1 MIGIKSIGTE
11 LSGTER
17 EGAWTAE
24 RGRVL
29 LRIARESLAEAL
41 GFGKAPGEYGDPWLR
56 EPGATFVT
64 LRRRGELRGCVGSI
78 LAYRP
83 LFEDVWRNARA
94 SAFHDT
100 RFPPVAPEEL
110 AEIAVELSL
119 LSPPEPLPCA
129 GEAEALRLLR
139 PGVDGV
145 ILEYEE
151 HRSTFLP
158 QVWEQLPDPRDF
170 LDHLRTK
177 AGLRRG
183 FWAPEV
189 RLSRYGVQKWEEE

>member
-1 MIGIKSIGTE
+1 MEPSPSTNEPWDQG
-11 LSGTER
+11 
-17 EGAWTAE
+17 
-24 RGRVL
+24 RGWIL
-29 LRIARESLAEAL
+29 LRIARESVADAL
-41 GFGKAPGEYGDPWLR
+41 GLGASGTYDEPWLR

-64 LRRRGELRGCVGSI
+64 LRWRGSLRGCVGSI
-78 LAYRP
+78 QAYRP

-100 RFPPVAPEEL
+100 RFRPLEREEYAGL
-110 AEIAVELSL
+110 SIEVSL
-119 LSPPEPLPCA
+119 LSPPEPMACSC
-129 GEAEALRLLR
+129 EEEALALLR

-145 ILEYEE
+145 ILEYQQC
-151 HRSTFLP
+151 RGTFLP

-170 LDHLRTK
+170 LDHLRIK

-189 RLSRYGVQKWEEE
+189 RLQRYGVLKWVEGE

>member
-1 MIGIKSIGTE
+1 MATGE
-11 LSGTER
+11 
-17 EGAWTAE
+17 WTSE
-24 RGRVL
+24 RGRIL
-29 LRIARESLAEAL
+29 LRIARASLAEAL
-41 GFGKAPGEYGDPWLR
+41 GFGTAPDFGPEGGSGEPWLR

-94 SAFHDT
+94 AAFHDT
-100 RFPPVAPEEL
+100 RFPPLEPAEL
-110 AEIAVELSL
+110 AEIGVEVSL

-145 ILEYEE
+145 ILDCGE
-151 HRSTFLP
+151 HRGTFLP

-170 LDHLRTK
+170 LDRLRHK
-177 AGLRRG
+177 AGLRHG
-183 FWAPEV
+183 DWPSEV
-189 RLSRYGVQKWEEE
+189 RLSRYTVLKWEEE

>member
-1 MIGIKSIGTE
+1 ME
-11 LSGTER
+11 LSLSMTTGE
-17 EGAWTAE
+17 WTSE
-24 RGRVL
+24 RGRTL
-29 LRIARESLAEAL
+29 LRIARASLAEAL
-41 GFGKAPGEYGDPWLR
+41 GFGKAPDGGPEGCYGDPWLR

-100 RFPPVAPEEL
+100 RFPPVEPAEL
-110 AEIAVELSL
+110 AEIGVELSL

-145 ILEYEE
+145 IFECEE
-151 HRSTFLP
+151 HRGTFLP

-170 LDHLRTK
+170 LDRLRHK
-177 AGLRRG
+177 AGLRPG
-183 FWAPEV
+183 YWPPEV
-189 RLSRYGVQKWEEE
+189 RLSRYTVLKWGEE